1 MKTTIDIQDELLRRA
16 RQHAKAT
23 GRSVRAV
30 IEEGLRLVLA
40 APEPQ
45 SNYRLPDLSVGDPN
59 AVDPLKALSWQELR
73 TTIYEEPD
81 SQ

>member
-1 MKTTIDIQDELLRRA
+1 
-16 RQHAKAT
+16 
-23 GRSVRAV
+23 V
-30 IEEGLRLVLA
+30 IEDGLRLVLA

-73 TTIYEEPD
+73 GKIYEEPD